1 MLLTDPL
8 IHEPDPTLVSKH
20 APLLPEKINEPD
32 SVARDPLHVTLM
44 NHSDAPS
51 FDTSTLS
58 DLPSATTISLIVR
71 LTPSTIESAPPY
83 NPPLKLNPSDL
94 IDLTPPQLFFPP
106 QRFVYEDFDPRG
118 TDLSVPFEMLR
129 TDPLIHEPDLKLGSE
144 HAPLLPEKIN
154 EPNPAARDP
163 LSVTLIDQSDAA
175 AVSVVPSRAFVK
187 VDPLSCKIITL
198 DPSTIEL
205 ALPYNPPLK
214 LNPSDL
220 IDLRPPPPLYPP
232 QKFVY
237 KDLDP
242 RGTDL
247 SVLFEML
254 RTDPLIHKPD
264 PKLGSEHAPLL
275 PEKINESYLVARDP
289 LHVTLMDQSDAP
301 SFDTSTLYD
310 LLSTVV
316 VSVVPLRAI
325 VKVDP
330 LSCKIV
336 RLNSSTIEPASP
348 YNPLLK
354 LNPTDLIDLTPPPP
368 LYPPQKF
375 VYDDLDPQRTNLSIP
390 FEMLQIDP
398 LIHESDP
405 KLGLEHAP
413 LLP

>member
-58 DLPSATTISLIVR
+58 DLPR
-71 LTPSTIESAPPY
+71 R
-83 NPPLKLNPSDL
+83 
-94 IDLTPPQLFFPP
+94 
-106 QRFVYEDFDPRG
+106 RFLWYHRE
-118 TDLSVPFEMLR
+118 
-129 TDPLIHEPDLKLGSE
+129 
-144 HAPLLPEKIN
+144 PLL
-154 EPNPAARDP
+154 R
-163 LSVTLIDQSDAA
+163 LI
-175 AVSVVPSRAFVK
+175 R
-187 VDPLSCKIITL
+187 
-198 DPSTIEL
+198 
-205 ALPYNPPLK
+205 Y
-214 LNPSDL
+214 
-220 IDLRPPPPLYPP
+220 R
-232 QKFVY
+232 
-237 KDLDP
+237 
-242 RGTDL
+242 
-247 SVLFEML
+247 
-254 RTDPLIHKPD
+254 PD